1 MKMLL
6 LQMLV
11 ALFAVVTLVWGLLV
25 IKKWFAKIILF
36 VSVLLIMLFGYIS
49 FLNYESTKTNIIEC
63 YKLGGCQN
71 NFSADFIINYEK
83 NILAKKIEDKIFSK
97 TNVSNDTTLDKTER
111 PNVTHNT
118 TEQKPVE
125 EVKMNETIT
134 PATPKSEREL
144 KLQSIRNKETYKEYK

>member
-36 VSVLLIMLFGYIS
+36 VSGLLIVLFGYIS
-49 FLNYESTKTNIIEC
+49 LLNYESTKTNIIEC

-71 NFSADFIINYEK
+71 SFSADFIINYEK
-83 NILAKKIEDKIFSK
+83 NILAKKIEDQIFSK
-97 TNVSNDTTLDKTER
+97 TKESVVDKIER
-111 PNVTHNT
+111 PEIKHD
-118 TEQKPVE
+118 TEKPVE
-125 EVKMNETIT
+125 EIKMNETPIT
-134 PATPKSEREL
+134 PSTPKSEREL
-144 KLQSIRNKETYKEYK
+144 KLQSIKNKETYK